1 MNNEPCT
8 DARLALCELARR
20 QSNVDAAVY
29 GERRDLD
36 GNEVTGEGEHGEG
49 TMSHACCI
57 LLIDERG
64 KN

>member
-1 MNNEPCT
+1 MHK
-8 DARLALCELARR
+8 R
-20 QSNVDAAVY
+20 
-29 GERRDLD
+29 ERRDLD
-36 GNEVTGEGEHGEG
+36 GNEVTGEGGMAHPQTLKAFVPDQREGSRPPTEGGLEG